1 MVNLQSGN
9 RLQLVCHKVQFQAPF
24 FLIYI
29 NDPLLGLTTSI
40 KLFADGTSL
49 FPVVINASVSA
60 SRVNNDLV
68 KIRDWDFN
76 QKMWFNPDP
85 TKQEV
90 IFSKKKK
97 KKILGTHPF
106 SNKLETVRYNA
117 ALAITGAIKGT
128 STSHYFL
135 CCHFFDAFLGYTY
148 E

>member
-97 KKILGTHPF
+97 EN
-106 SNKLETVRYNA
+106 SWY
-117 ALAITGAIKGT
+117 
-128 STSHYFL
+128 SS
-135 CCHFFDAFLGYTY
+135 FF
-148 E
+148 